1 MEEGNLTTFPSLIPS
16 DTPSGIP
23 SVTPSQSL
31 VPSEL
36 PSVTT
41 LPSLSQWPSLSP
53 SDIPSGIPSATP
65 SLVPS
70 ELPSLLPSTDAY
82 TDKINSAVSVDQE
95 VSSAALAITLTIY
108 GTLLIAG
115 WLYFEL
121 FRERH
126 RLGYSTRDRSEET
139 RNPLC
144 AKKWRF
150 LKWIRPVQTLT
161 DDQIHEYCGLDILMF
176 LRFQRV
182 GIKVAF
188 VGVISAIILLPVYAT
203 GGNLQSGKRDQLE
216 YLTMGN
222 VPPGSPRLYA
232 SVLTAYAMTLTVL
245 YFVWIEYKQFVDH
258 KHKFMTEP
266 NVHQYSILLEHI
278 PKVSEKLFYFAQKC
292 AYEYPR

>member
-108 GTLLIAG
+108 GTLMIAG

-121 FRERH
+121 FREKH

-232 SVLTAYAMTLTVL
+232 SVLAAYAMTLTVL
-245 YFVWIEYKQFVDH
+245 YFVWIEYKQFVDR